1 MSKVIAICNQKGGVG
16 KTTTAVNLAASFAA
30 LEKKTL
36 LIDMDPQ
43 GNASQGLGFVESQDM
58 DMHEILE
65 MAGNPDNLTLENIKP
80 AIMDTSLDF
89 LKIITSGPDLA
100 VMEIELVNAM
110 SRERR
115 LERVMNILK
124 QEFDFIIID
133 APPSLNLLTINTLT
147 AATSVLIPVQCEY
160 YALQGMTEL
169 FKTIREVQKNLNSP
183 LIENDSSGWRLR
195 HHISINFF
203 HLFAKAAEDNFLD
216 FLRWEFADRFHSNFG
231 SVFPGITIDAGRNS
245 REGDRLAAVFFGKSE
260 ATFIARFQKRRF
272 PMLTVTV
279 NRSRSMDHELRRQL
293 EPGSN
298 FRLTSLATVQGNA
311 CFQKFRPSR
320 PMNRSIDTAATQ

>member
-1 MSKVIAICNQKGGVG
+1 
-16 KTTTAVNLAASFAA
+16 
-30 LEKKTL
+30 
-36 LIDMDPQ
+36 MDPQ

-89 LKIITSGPDLA
+89 LKVITSGPDLA

-115 LERVMNILK
+115 LERVMNVLK
-124 QEFDFIIID
+124 QEFDYIIID

-169 FKTIREVQKNLNSP
+169 FKTIREVQKNLNSG
-183 LIENDSSGWRLR
+183 LKIEGALLTMYDSRL
-195 HHISINFF
+195 S
-203 HLFAKAAEDNFLD
+203 LSKQVAEEVRENLSDT
-216 FLRWEFADRFHSNFG
+216 
-231 SVFPGITIDAGRNS
+231 VFQTMIPRNVK
-245 REGDRLAAVFFGKSE
+245 LSE
-260 ATFIARFQKRRF
+260 APSHGKPVILYDVQST
-272 PMLTVTV
+272 
-279 NRSRSMDHELRRQL
+279 
-293 EPGSN
+293 GSQAYMK
-298 FRLTSLATVQGNA
+298 LAEEILN
-311 CFQKFRPSR
+311 KEK
-320 PMNRSIDTAATQ
+320 

>member
-65 MAGNPDNLTLENIKP
+65 MAGNPDSLTLENIKP

-169 FKTIREVQKNLNSP
+169 FKTIREVQKNLNSG
-183 LIENDSSGWRLR
+183 LKIEGALLTMYDSRL
-195 HHISINFF
+195 S
-203 HLFAKAAEDNFLD
+203 LSKQVAEEVRENLSDT
-216 FLRWEFADRFHSNFG
+216 
-231 SVFPGITIDAGRNS
+231 VFQTMIPRNVK
-245 REGDRLAAVFFGKSE
+245 LSE
-260 ATFIARFQKRRF
+260 APSHGKPVILYDVQST
-272 PMLTVTV
+272 
-279 NRSRSMDHELRRQL
+279 
-293 EPGSN
+293 GSQAYMK
-298 FRLTSLATVQGNA
+298 LAEEILN
-311 CFQKFRPSR
+311 KEK
-320 PMNRSIDTAATQ
+320 

>member
-1 MSKVIAICNQKGGVG
+1 MSKIIAICNQKGGVG

-36 LIDMDPQ
+36 LLDMDPQ
-43 GNASQGLGFVESQDM
+43 GNASQGLGFMESQDM
-58 DMHEILE
+58 DIHEILD
-65 MAGNPDNLTLENIKP
+65 MAGNPDNY
-80 AIMDTSLDF
+80 
-89 LKIITSGPDLA
+89 LKVITSGPDLA

-169 FKTIREVQKNLNSP
+169 FKTIREVQKNLNSN
-183 LIENDSSGWRLR
+183 LKIEGALLTMYDSRL
-195 HHISINFF
+195 S
-203 HLFAKAAEDNFLD
+203 LSKQVAEEVRENLSDT
-216 FLRWEFADRFHSNFG
+216 
-231 SVFPGITIDAGRNS
+231 VFQTMIPRNVK
-245 REGDRLAAVFFGKSE
+245 LSE
-260 ATFIARFQKRRF
+260 APSHGKPVILYDVQST
-272 PMLTVTV
+272 
-279 NRSRSMDHELRRQL
+279 
-293 EPGSN
+293 GSQAYMK
-298 FRLTSLATVQGNA
+298 LAEEILN
-311 CFQKFRPSR
+311 KEK
-320 PMNRSIDTAATQ
+320 

>member
-1 MSKVIAICNQKGGVG
+1 MSKVIAICTQKGGVG

-89 LKIITSGPDLA
+89 LKVITSGPDLA

-115 LERVMNILK
+115 LERVMNVLK
-124 QEFDFIIID
+124 QEFDYIIID

-169 FKTIREVQKNLNSP
+169 FKTIREVQKNLNSG
-183 LIENDSSGWRLR
+183 LKIEGALLTMYDSRL
-195 HHISINFF
+195 S
-203 HLFAKAAEDNFLD
+203 LSKQVAEEVRENLSDT
-216 FLRWEFADRFHSNFG
+216 
-231 SVFPGITIDAGRNS
+231 VFQTMIPRNVK
-245 REGDRLAAVFFGKSE
+245 LSE
-260 ATFIARFQKRRF
+260 APSHGKPVILYDVQST
-272 PMLTVTV
+272 
-279 NRSRSMDHELRRQL
+279 
-293 EPGSN
+293 GSQAYMK
-298 FRLTSLATVQGNA
+298 LAEEILN
-311 CFQKFRPSR
+311 KEK
-320 PMNRSIDTAATQ
+320 